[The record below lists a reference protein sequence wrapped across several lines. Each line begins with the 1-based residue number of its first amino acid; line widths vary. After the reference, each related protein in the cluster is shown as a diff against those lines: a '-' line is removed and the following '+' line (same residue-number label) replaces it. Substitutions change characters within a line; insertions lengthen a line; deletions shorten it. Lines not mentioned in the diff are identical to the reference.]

1 MKKES
6 SGLKVRKKKESAA
19 AREVS
24 GGVSCEEIVN
34 EAKIVSKKKKDVV
47 ERIPSGSTLLDLV
60 FGGGYPV
67 GKIVNI
73 VGDNSSGKTLFS
85 CEAIAHA
92 RKKFGKKLKWRYND
106 AEAGFSF
113 NTTDMYGFDIV
124 KDTDKPSTTIEEF
137 DADINKELDNLKSDE
152 YLVYVLD
159 SLDSLSSR
167 DELKHR
173 KQRQKAEENG
183 EESKGTYGMQKQK
196 YLSEFFRVTSNRIK
210 EMNCLLI
217 IISQVRTNI
226 SPFPGPKYTRSG
238 GKALDFYA
246 SIIVWLSEVEKK
258 KKLDR
263 ATGITVK
270 ARTSKNKVGL
280 PFRECFVDVV
290 FDYGIDDI
298 TSCLCF
304 LNNLRTQQ
312 GKMSDK
318 RSIVEFDGQKLSLQ
332 KMVEYIESNSLE
344 AKLADEA
351 KRVWSEYENK
361 ISSSDRKRRF

>member
-1 MKKES
+1 MIKKE
-6 SGLKVRKKKESAA
+6 KTKKKAA
-19 AREVS
+19 DNSIVD
-24 GGVSCEEIVN
+24 EIVS
-34 EAKIVSKKKKDVV
+34 EAKTKKKKDVV

-67 GKIVNI
+67 GKIVNV

-92 RKKFGKKLKWRYND
+92 KKKFGKKLKWRYND

-113 NTTDMYGFDIV
+113 NTTDMYGFEIV
-124 KDTDKPSTTIEEF
+124 KDSDKPSSTIEEF
-137 DADINKELDNLKSDE
+137 DADINRELDSLKSDE

-167 DELKHR
+167 EELKHR
-173 KQRQKAEENG
+173 KARQKAEEAG
-183 EESKGTYGMQKQK
+183 EESKGTYGMNKQK

-246 SIIVWLSEVEKK
+246 SIIVWLAEVEKK

-304 LNNLRTQQ
+304 LNNLRTPQ

-318 RSIVEFDGQKLSLQ
+318 RVLVEFDGQKLTLQ
-332 KMVEYIESNSLE
+332 KMIEYVESKNLECELAESAKKLWLE
-344 AKLADEA
+344 LE
-351 KRVWSEYENK
+351 EK
-361 ISSSDRKRRF
+361 ISSNERKKRF